1 LLFTSN
7 ALQFAKHRIFT
18 FDGTQFVRQYGGTM
32 TPGIGYVMQAGGDG
46 NVTANTLNTINFDY
60 QGPYNSGNISIP
72 VTAGQYT
79 LAGNPYP
86 DFLDLD
92 SFFLAPAN
100 LNTVNGPAVFWVFNT
115 KISSSGSYTDSDY
128 AMYNVL
134 GGCAAGKSIDPN
146 SVNNNVS
153 GVVIPNG
160 KVQYGTGFFIEGRNS
175 GTATFNDAMHS
186 PAGTAQGFKNSS
198 ATALVPPIIRHRIWL
213 NIEEGQPLPG
223 GGFGGFGPLKQ
234 LLVGYAG
241 NYGTDIP
248 SAADNDRV
256 FDAEFATVISNP
268 AISFYSLAVGS
279 TKKLSI
285 QGRNIAN
292 FTTSDYFQLGF
303 SASGG
308 NYRFTATADGMF
320 GAVPYMIWDNG
331 IVHTLPYTT
340 FIPATPFAT
349 PNNTRF
355 RIVFSAPAAVP
366 VNPAICGTTLTLMS
380 LPVNTT
386 SNLLATQYYWEVRNT
401 VTNETT
407 TFYTPSNSFWFR
419 DLTTVSSTFFA
430 YGTLYEV
437 HVATIIGGA
446 TATLSTQACW
456 VTTPL
461 LGIANNLSVSD
472 GGTFT
477 GTPRPTI
484 TADVKG
490 VTATLQNFCWVITR
504 TLAGVT
510 STRTIYTL
518 RSFFTFSGLLASNS
532 ALPLPGA
539 GGMLLPQSPN
549 DLVGFIVPGA
559 QYSITV
565 QKINAFSPLNLG
577 NPSPATIYNT
587 GSTFP
592 TTKFDNTIHSDF
604 DFDATVAPNPFSNNF
619 TVNIQSPS
627 SESINIKVYDMI
639 GKLVDEQTIESI
651 NISDYQ
657 LGKGYATGVYN
668 VIINQ
673 GENRK
678 VLRVVKR

>member
-1 LLFTSN
+1 M
-7 ALQFAKHRIFT
+7 I
-18 FDGTQFVRQYGGTM
+18 
-32 TPGIGYVMQAGGDG
+32 PGIGYVMQAGGNG
-46 NVTANTLNTINFDY
+46 NGNDHSTPNPINFNY
-60 QGPYNSGNISIP
+60 QGPYNSGTISIP

-79 LAGNPYP
+79 LAGNPYS

-92 SFFLAPAN
+92 SFLLDPDN
-100 LNTVNGPAVFWVFNT
+100 VNTVNGPAVFWVFNT
-115 KISSSGSYTDSDY
+115 NIQGSGPFTYTDSDY

-134 GGCAAGKSIDPN
+134 GGCA
-146 SVNNNVS
+146 S
-153 GVVIPNG
+153 GSNIYAPTGTNGNGNGVKIPNG

-175 GTATFNDAMHS
+175 GTATFKETMHS
-186 PAGTAQGFKNSS
+186 SAGIAQGFKNSS
-198 ATALVPPIIRHRIWL
+198 ATALVTPPDRHRIWL
-213 NIEEGQPLPG
+213 NIEEGLPIPS
-223 GGFGGFGPLKQ
+223 GFGSFGVIKQ
-234 LLVGYAG
+234 LLIGYAG
-241 NYGTDIP
+241 NYGSDIP

-331 IVHTLPYTT
+331 IIHTLPYTT

-461 LGIANNLSVSD
+461 LGIYNNYGISG

-477 GTPRPTI
+477 GTQKPTI

-490 VTATLQNFCWVITR
+490 VTATLQNFCWIITR

-518 RSFFTFSGLLASNS
+518 RSFFSFSGLALSNS
-532 ALPLPGA
+532 SPNGGA
-539 GGMLLPQSPN
+539 LLPQSPQ
-549 DLVGFIVPGA
+549 DLVGFIVPNA
-559 QYSITV
+559 QYSVTV
-565 QKINAFSPLNLG
+565 QKINVLSPLNLG

-587 GSTFP
+587 SSTFV
-592 TTKFDNTIHSDF
+592 TTKSDNSIHPDF

-627 SESINIKVYDMI
+627 AEDITIKVYDMI

-657 LGKGYATGVYN
+657 VGKGYATGVYN
-668 VIINQ
+668 VIISQ